1 VPAKPTT
8 LDAINPLATFRFTVD
23 VGGKKSIGVFTECSL
38 PPIEWDVEEIKEGGR
53 NDYIHQI
60 IGHRK
65 AGKVTLKHGLTKKFE
80 LMTWYSEMMDEEY
93 KNYKKT
99 VTITLL
105 DSEHKPV
112 LRWNLH
118 NAFPIKVTWPDLKTG
133 DNAVAIQTLELAVG
147 HVDFEKNPS

>member
-1 VPAKPTT
+1 MPAEPTN
-8 LDAINPLATFRFTVD
+8 LDSINPLATFRFTVD
-23 VGGKKSIGVFTECSL
+23 IGGDKWVGVFTECTL
-38 PPIEWDVEEIKEGGR
+38 PAIEWDVEEIKEGGR
-53 NDYIHQI
+53 NDYIHQV

-65 AGKVTLKHGLTKKFE
+65 AGKVTLKHGLTKKYE
-80 LMTWYSEMMDEEY
+80 LMNWYAEMMDEDY

-112 LRWNLH
+112 LRWNLE

-133 DNAVAIQTLELAVG
+133 DAAVAIQSLELAVG
-147 HVDFEKNPS
+147 HVDFEQNPS

>member
-1 VPAKPTT
+1 
-8 LDAINPLATFRFTVD
+8 VD
-23 VGGKKSIGVFTECSL
+23 IGGDKWVGVFTECTL
-38 PPIEWDVEEIKEGGR
+38 PAIEWDVEEIKEGGR

-65 AGKVTLKHGLTKKFE
+65 AGKVTLKHGLTKKYE
-80 LMTWYSEMMDEEY
+80 LMNWYAEMMDEDY

-112 LRWNLH
+112 LRWNLQ

-133 DNAVAIQTLELAVG
+133 DSAVAIQSLELAVG
-147 HVDFEKNPS
+147 HVEFEKNPS

>member
-1 VPAKPTT
+1 VPAEPTT

-23 VGGKKSIGVFTECSL
+23 IGGDKWVGVFTECSL
-38 PPIEWDVEEIKEGGR
+38 PAIEWDVEEIKEGGR

-65 AGKVTLKHGLTKKFE
+65 AGKVTLKHGLTKKYE
-80 LMTWYSEMMDEEY
+80 LMNWYAEMMDEDY

-112 LRWNLH
+112 LRWNLQ

-133 DNAVAIQTLELAVG
+133 DAAVAIQSLELAVG
-147 HVDFEKNPS
+147 HVEFEKNPS

>member
-1 VPAKPTT
+1 
-8 LDAINPLATFRFTVD
+8 
-23 VGGKKSIGVFTECSL
+23 
-38 PPIEWDVEEIKEGGR
+38 
-53 NDYIHQI
+53 
-60 IGHRK
+60 
-65 AGKVTLKHGLTKKFE
+65 
-80 LMTWYSEMMDEEY
+80 MMDEEY

-147 HVDFEKNPS
+147 HVEFEKNPS

>member
-1 VPAKPTT
+1 MPAEPTNLNT
-8 LDAINPLATFRFTVD
+8 LDPLATFRFSVD
-23 VGGKKSIGVFTECSL
+23 IGGKNWLGVFTECSL
-38 PPIEWDVEEIKEGGR
+38 PPVEWNVEEIKEGGR

-65 AGKVTLKHGLTKKFE
+65 AGKVTLKHGLTKKYE
-80 LMTWYSEMMDEEY
+80 LMSWYAEMMDENY

-99 VTITLL
+99 VTITML

-112 LRWNLH
+112 LRWNLQ
-118 NAFPIKVTWPDLKTG
+118 NAFPTKVTWPELKTG

-147 HVDFEKNPS
+147 HVEFEQNPS

>member
-1 VPAKPTT
+1 VPAEPTT
-8 LDAINPLATFRFTVD
+8 LDAINPLSTFRFTVD
-23 VGGKKSIGVFTECSL
+23 IGGDKWAGVFTECSL
-38 PPIEWDVEEIKEGGR
+38 PAIEWDVEEIKEGGR

-65 AGKVTLKHGLTKKFE
+65 AGKVTLKHGLTKKYE
-80 LMTWYSEMMDEEY
+80 LMNWYAEMMDEDY

-112 LRWNLH
+112 LRWNLQ

-133 DNAVAIQTLELAVG
+133 EAAVAIQSLELAVG
-147 HVDFEKNPS
+147 HVEFEKNPS

>member
-1 VPAKPTT
+1 MPAEPTT

-23 VGGKKSIGVFTECSL
+23 IGGDKWVGVFTECSL
-38 PPIEWDVEEIKEGGR
+38 PAIEWDVEEIKEGGR

-65 AGKVTLKHGLTKKFE
+65 AGKVTLKHGLTKKYE
-80 LMTWYSEMMDEEY
+80 LMNWYAEMMDEDY

-112 LRWNLH
+112 LRWNLQ

-133 DNAVAIQTLELAVG
+133 DAAVAIQSLELAVG
-147 HVDFEKNPS
+147 HVEFEKNPS

>member
-1 VPAKPTT
+1 VPAEPTNLNT
-8 LDAINPLATFRFTVD
+8 LDPLATFRFSVD
-23 VGGKKSIGVFTECSL
+23 IGGKNWLGVFTECSL
-38 PPIEWDVEEIKEGGR
+38 PPVEWNVEEIKEGGR

-65 AGKVTLKHGLTKKFE
+65 AGKVTLKHGLTKKYE
-80 LMTWYSEMMDEEY
+80 LMSWYAEMMDENY

-99 VTITLL
+99 VTITML

-112 LRWNLH
+112 LRWNLQ
-118 NAFPIKVTWPDLKTG
+118 NAFPTKVTWPELKTG

-147 HVDFEKNPS
+147 HVEFEQNPS

>member
-1 VPAKPTT
+1 VPARPTNLAT
-8 LDAINPLATFRFTVD
+8 INPLTTFRFTVD
-23 VGGKKSIGVFTECSL
+23 IGGKSWIGVFTECSL

-53 NDYIHQI
+53 NDFVHQL

-80 LMTWYSEMMDEEY
+80 LMSWYAEMMDEEY

-105 DSEHKPV
+105 DAEHKPV

-133 DNAVAIQTLELAVG
+133 ENAVAIQTLQLAVG
-147 HVDFEKNPS
+147 RVEFEQNPS